1 LKADHIEFLLEEPS
15 MEAFL
20 NAALPAML
28 PNGVTFSLHVY
39 QGKYDLLRKL
49 PARLQGYQSWLPEN
63 YRIVVLVDRDADDA
77 LQLKQT
83 LEAVSAAAGL
93 ITKTAAAN
101 DNWQSVNRIAIEE
114 LEAWYF
120 GDWEAVKQAYP
131 KVKSTVPQKA
141 GFRDPDSIAGGTW
154 EAFERTLQ
162 GSGYF
167 KEGLRKVEAALAV
180 AAHFNAARCTSVSLR
195 HFKNALDSATA

>member
-1 LKADHIEFLLEEPS
+1 

-28 PNGVTFSLHVY
+28 PQGVTFAMHVY

-49 PARLQGYQSWLPEN
+49 PARLKGYQTWLPDN
-63 YRIVVLVDRDADDA
+63 HRIVVLVDRDADDA
-77 LQLKQT
+77 VQLKQS

-93 ITKTAAAN
+93 VTKTVAAN
-101 DNWQSVNRIAIEE
+101 DNWQAVNRIAIEE

-120 GDWEAVKQAYP
+120 GDWEAVKLAFP
-131 KVKSTVPQKA
+131 KVNSRVPQKA
-141 GFRDPDSIAGGTW
+141 GFRDSDGIAGGTW

-162 GSGYF
+162 RSGYY
-167 KEGLRKVEAALAV
+167 KAGLRKVEAASAV
-180 AAHFNAARCTSVSLR
+180 AAHFDAGRCTSVSLQ
-195 HFKNALDSATA
+195 HFRSALDSATA